1 MAVPTQTWSTN
12 DSSTYRPAGS
22 MVRRAKATMRAHG
35 ALRYQ
40 CPVTGSFVLIT
51 DDMTL
56 AGLARPQGRVRCMDC
71 QETHLLTR
79 DAVNCDPAII
89 VPAPATP

>member
-1 MAVPTQTWSTN
+1 MAVPTENWSTT
-12 DSSTYRPAGS
+12 DSSTYRPAANA
-22 MVRRAKATMRAHG
+22 VRRAKATMRAHG

-51 DDMTL
+51 DDATL
-56 AGLARPQGRVRCMDC
+56 ASLVRPQARVLCMDC

-89 VPAPATP
+89 VPASATP

>member
-1 MAVPTQTWSTN
+1 MAVPTQHWSTT
-12 DSSTYRPAGS
+12 DSSTYRRPAS
-22 MVRRAKATMRAHG
+22 VVRRAHATMRAHG

-40 CPVTGSFVLIT
+40 CPVTASFVLIT
-51 DDMTL
+51 DDATL
-56 AGLARPQGRVRCMDC
+56 ATLTRPRARVRCMDC

-89 VPAPATP
+89 VPAAATP